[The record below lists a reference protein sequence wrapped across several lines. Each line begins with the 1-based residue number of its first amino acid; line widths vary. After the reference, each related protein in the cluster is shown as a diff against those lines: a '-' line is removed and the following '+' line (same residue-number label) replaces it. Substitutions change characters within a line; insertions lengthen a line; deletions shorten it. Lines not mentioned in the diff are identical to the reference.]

1 MKLSVSMTSTSL
13 LCLERVIKRLNE
25 LPIDMI
31 HFDIE
36 DGCFVPEMNLGIKI
50 INDLR
55 EITNLP
61 FDVHL
66 MVFNPE
72 WLIHRLSNEGIEQL
86 SVHYEATMYPRRLL
100 RIINE
105 ANIRAGLAFNPKTEI
120 PNLMS
125 YFPYLNFVNV
135 LTTEPEVEGCIYL
148 PSILDKVRT
157 IKGNPD
163 YKDVL
168 CEVDGGITDE
178 NINDVISAGAD
189 IVVSGRAIFKDGKIE
204 ENIKKLK
211 Y

>member
-50 INDLR
+50 INDLC

-135 LTTEPEVEGCIYL
+135 LTTEPEVEDGTYL

-163 YKDVL
+163 YKDIL

-178 NINDVISAGAD
+178 NINEVISAGAD

>member
-1 MKLSVSMTSTSL
+1 MKLSVSMTSASL

-72 WLIHRLSNEGIEQL
+72 WLIHRLSNVGIEQL

-125 YFPYLNFVNV
+125 CFPYLNFVNI
-135 LTTEPEVEGCIYL
+135 LTTEPEVEGGTYL

-157 IKGNPD
+157 IKENPD

-178 NINDVISAGAD
+178 NINEVISAGAD